1 MFAHELTA
9 AGLRGGRAEPA
20 YAACGRYLRRRNSAA
35 FPVAR
40 FLLPPGK
47 RPYYDAMLAFC
58 GYADDVLDTTEQGL
72 HERAERFDALRH
84 EALRRIGTGAAATAG
99 TGAGPV
105 TAEAV
110 LICRALAHTVRTW
123 DMDPEGVRR
132 FLRTLRTDLDTSS
145 YATFEDL
152 ELYMRSVSGDISI
165 WVNTLLEPVDD
176 EATVKAIALGYGV
189 YMLEFLDD
197 IAEDAALGRVYL
209 PLADLERH
217 GLSRQDLTTAA
228 ARQRMTPPLKD
239 AVRYEAD
246 RVRRFFRLADGW
258 HRHVHPSGQ
267 ELPRQYLELG
277 RTVLAELIR
286 DDYDIFQRRRS
297 TRLLC
302 TARAGGTTARSY
314 LRTLRHRR
322 AHPHRIPTIPG
333 QRAGGDGQGP

>member
-1 MFAHELTA
+1 MFAHELAA
-9 AGLRGGRAEPA
+9 AGLRGRETEAA

-35 FPVAR
+35 FPVVR

-47 RPYYDAMLAFC
+47 RPYYDAVLAFR
-58 GYADDVLDTTEQGL
+58 GYADAVLDTRAHSL

-84 EALRRIGTGAAATAG
+84 EALRRLDRGAAATAG

-123 DMDPEGVRR
+123 DMDPEGIRR
-132 FLRTLRTDLDTSS
+132 FLRTLRSDQDTCA

-152 ELYMRSVSGDISI
+152 ELHLRSVSGDMSI
-165 WVNTLLEPVDD
+165 EVNTLLEPVDD
-176 EATVKAIALGYGV
+176 EATVKAVALGYGV
-189 YMLEFLDD
+189 SMLEFLDD

-217 GLSRQDLTTAA
+217 GLSRDDLATAA
-228 ARQRMTPPLKD
+228 ARQQMTPPLKE
-239 AVRYEAD
+239 AVRFEAD

-267 ELPRQYLELG
+267 ELPRQCLELG
-277 RTVLAELIR
+277 RTVLSELIR
-286 DDYDIFQRRRS
+286 DDYDIFRRRRS
-297 TRLLC
+297 TRLLSA
-302 TARAGGTTARSY
+302 ARAGGTTACSY

-322 AHPHRIPTIPG
+322 VHPHRIPRTPA
-333 QRAGGDGQGP
+333 QRTGGNGRRA

>member
-1 MFAHELTA
+1 MFAHELSA
-9 AGLRGGRAEPA
+9 AGLRGTRAEAA
-20 YAACGRYLRRRNSAA
+20 YGACGRYLRRRNTAS

-58 GYADDVLDTTEQGL
+58 GYADDVLDTTELSFRDRG
-72 HERAERFDALRH
+72 ERFDALRH
-84 EALRRIGTGAAATAG
+84 EALRRIDRSSAGAFG

-152 ELYMRSVSGDISI
+152 ELYLRSVSGDMSI

-176 EATVKAIALGYGV
+176 EATVKAVALGYGIS
-189 YMLEFLDD
+189 MLDFLDD
-197 IAEDAALGRVYL
+197 IAADAALGRVYL
-209 PLADLERH
+209 PLADLRRH
-217 GLSRQDLTTAA
+217 GLSRDDLVAAA
-228 ARQRMTPPLKD
+228 ARRRMTAPLKA
-239 AVRYEAD
+239 AVRFEAD

-258 HRHVHPSGQ
+258 HRRVHPSGQ

-277 RTVLAELIR
+277 RTVLADLVR
-286 DDYDIFQRRRS
+286 DDYDVFRRRRS
-297 TRLLC
+297 TRLLWS
-302 TARAGGTTARSY
+302 ARAGGSTARSY

-322 AHPHRIPTIPG
+322 AHPHRLPRVPA
-333 QRAGGDGQGP
+333 QRAGGDGPA

>member
-1 MFAHELTA
+1 MFAHELAA

-58 GYADDVLDTTEQGL
+58 GYAADVLDTTEQGI
-72 HERAERFDALRH
+72 HVRAERFDALRH

-110 LICRALAHTVRTW
+110 QICRALAHTVRTW
-123 DMDPEGVRR
+123 DMDPEGIRR
-132 FLRTLRTDLDTSS
+132 FLRTLRTDLDTGS

-152 ELYMRSVSGDISI
+152 ELYMRSVSGDMSI

-189 YMLEFLDD
+189 HMLEFLDA
-197 IAEDAALGRVYL
+197 ITEDAALGRVYL

-217 GLSRQDLTTAA
+217 GLRRQDLTTAA
-228 ARQRMTPPLKD
+228 ARQRMTPPLRD

-258 HRHVHPSGQ
+258 HRAVHPSGQ
-267 ELPRQYLELG
+267 ELPRQFLELG

-322 AHPHRIPTIPG
+322 AHPHRIPTLPA
-333 QRAGGDGQGP
+333 QRAGGDGHGP